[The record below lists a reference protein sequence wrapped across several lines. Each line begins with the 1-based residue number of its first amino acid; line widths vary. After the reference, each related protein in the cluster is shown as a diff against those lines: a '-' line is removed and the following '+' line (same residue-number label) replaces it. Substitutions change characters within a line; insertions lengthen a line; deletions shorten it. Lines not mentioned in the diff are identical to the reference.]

1 MISRIKVFIGFLVP
15 CIILAYLIHKTSK
28 SSNENKDAKTKMLIL
43 ENERLKSEIMDL
55 EHDLVFLSNDYERV
69 YEENQ
74 VFTSLL
80 GMIENEPGGSEIL
93 KRLWEPYSN
102 EER

>member
-1 MISRIKVFIGFLVP
+1 MINRIKNFIGFLIP
-15 CIILAYLIHKTSK
+15 CVILAYLVYRTSK
-28 SSNENKDAKTKMLIL
+28 SSEENKDIRVQKLRI
-43 ENERLKSEIMDL
+43 ENKRLRNELMDA
-55 EHDLVFLSNDYERV
+55 EHDLVFLSNDYDRV

-80 GMIENEPGGSEIL
+80 GMIENEPGGSEML
-93 KRLWEPYSN
+93 KRIWGPYAD